1 MWLVSFETGDRTAN
15 VWDAGRFIAMNAKRG
30 GHLPDM
36 TNAPAFTVACGE
48 RDEVSAI

>member
-1 MWLVSFETGDRTAN
+1 MVSFETEDRTVNA
-15 VWDAGRFIAMNAKRG
+15 WDAGRFIAMNAKRG